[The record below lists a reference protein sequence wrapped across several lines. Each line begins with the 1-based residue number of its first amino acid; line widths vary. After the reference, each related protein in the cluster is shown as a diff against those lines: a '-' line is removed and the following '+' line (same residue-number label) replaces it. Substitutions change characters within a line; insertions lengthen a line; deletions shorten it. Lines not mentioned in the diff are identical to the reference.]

1 MFKILKK
8 MIKKIK
14 KIINYCLGVIGYRIV
29 KKRSI
34 LLDYTNINENIKFL
48 LKKEH
53 PIIFDLGANR
63 GQSIKRFKKIFP
75 YSKIYSFEPI
85 QEFIKELIAAYN
97 NDKSIILNN
106 YAVGDLNGKLKF
118 NHYPG
123 TGISSF
129 NKIIPG
135 TKWAD
140 ERIGKNKE
148 EFVKQFDSEIVTL
161 DNYCSKNNIDRID
174 LLKIDVQG
182 YESKVLKGAA
192 NLLKSS
198 NIDMI
203 ELEIH
208 HDEIYE
214 NTQNMYDLE
223 QYLIPNNYKLFSIS
237 NGGSLLFHTT
247 FKYEVLYISNNIYQ
261 KYKENFKTKNF

>member
-1 MFKILKK
+1 

-14 KIINYCLGVIGYRIV
+14 KIINQCLGILGYRIV

-48 LKKEH
+48 LRDKH
-53 PIIFDLGANR
+53 PVIFDLGANR

-75 YSKIYSFEPI
+75 YSQIYCFEPI
-85 QEFIKELIAAYN
+85 EKFIQELTAAYN

-106 YAVGDLNGKLKF
+106 CGVGDVDGKLKF
-118 NHYPG
+118 NQYPG
-123 TGISSF
+123 SGISSF

-135 TKWAD
+135 TKWANA
-140 ERIGKNKE
+140 RIGKNE
-148 EFVKQFDSEIVTL
+148 EKLVKQVDTKIVTL
-161 DNYCSKNNIDRID
+161 DNYCSKNNINSINF
-174 LLKIDVQG
+174 LKIDVQG
-182 YESKVLKGAA
+182 YESKVLKGAI

-198 NIDMI
+198 IIDII
-203 ELEIH
+203 EFEIH

-223 QYLIPNNYKLFSIS
+223 QYLIPNGYKLFSIS
-237 NGGSLLFHTT
+237 NGGSLLFHST

-261 KYKENFKTKNF
+261 KYKENFKTKKT